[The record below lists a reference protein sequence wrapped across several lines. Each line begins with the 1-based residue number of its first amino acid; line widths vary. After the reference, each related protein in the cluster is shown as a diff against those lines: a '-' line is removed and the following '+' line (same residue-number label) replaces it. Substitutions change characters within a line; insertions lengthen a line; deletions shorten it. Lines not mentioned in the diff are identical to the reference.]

1 MSSLGR
7 NASPTATKGRCIEAA
22 IGWVYLRCTARKCRS
37 SCPASLGGVQRGL
50 RENLKR
56 LAVEKDLA
64 FMGSYLS
71 CGMVRREGTLETTS
85 SAREATIPSLETSSL
100 KVTHSGASRPA
111 TAKAKKNSRKQ
122 RARGLRLLWLSF
134 IMHSLASCSSP
145 MPYRIYEPGC
155 ENVPWPLDAERGPTV
170 SGEPSFSRGTR
181 PGGGGR
187 AIRLPNHWN

>member
-1 MSSLGR
+1 MPSPGR
-7 NASPTATKGRCIEAA
+7 NASPTATKLRADVTEAA

-50 RENLKR
+50 KENLKR
-56 LAVEKDLA
+56 LAVEKDLL
-64 FMGSYLS
+64 FMDSYLS
-71 CGMVRREGTLETTS
+71 WGMVRREGTLESTS

-122 RARGLRLLWLSF
+122 RARGLQLLWLSL

-145 MPYRIYEPGC
+145 MPYPH
-155 ENVPWPLDAERGPTV
+155 
-170 SGEPSFSRGTR
+170 
-181 PGGGGR
+181 
-187 AIRLPNHWN
+187 IRTGLRKCSMALRRRRKPNS